1 MPLISRLF
9 IKTGMVFFAL
19 SLVTGLLLELGVGV
33 VAHLRFVFW
42 HMLMLGWITQIIIGV
57 SLWMF
62 PGRNRDESFKAQ
74 IWSWLTYFSL
84 NTGLILRIVAEP
96 QAVFE
101 PFSVFNAMLLVSAL
115 LQSFAAVFYVRE
127 MWPRLVP
134 KRPVERKRPS
144 RVDPEA

>member
-1 MPLISRLF
+1 MLWLLISSKEKIITNLPSSRRDIIDCPISRNISADISLNDF
-9 IKTGMVFFAL
+9 IKF
-19 SLVTGLLLELGVGV
+19 SSS
-33 VAHLRFVFW
+33 
-42 HMLMLGWITQIIIGV
+42 IT
-57 SLWMF
+57 
-62 PGRNRDESFKAQ
+62 E
-74 IWSWLTYFSL
+74 YFSL

-101 PFSVFNAMLLVSAL
+101 QFSVFNAMLLVSAL

-134 KRPVERKRPS
+134 KRPVERKRSS